1 MICKIDHLNFRGI
14 ELVKLF
20 LTIQVKDLN
29 KPHSSKIQNSNLL
42 VSQDQSDVMDPS
54 SPSRIGEYMD

>member
-20 LTIQVKDLN
+20 LTIQVKDSN
-29 KPHSSKIQNSNLL
+29 KHRISKRLNSNLL
-42 VSQDQSDVMDPS
+42 LTQDQSDVMDPS
-54 SPSRIGEYMD
+54 SLSRIGEYMD